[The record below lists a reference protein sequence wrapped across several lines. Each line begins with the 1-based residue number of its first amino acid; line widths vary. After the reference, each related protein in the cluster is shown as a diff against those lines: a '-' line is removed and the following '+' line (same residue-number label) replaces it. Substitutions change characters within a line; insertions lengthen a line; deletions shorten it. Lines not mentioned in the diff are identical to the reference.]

1 LESRAR
7 ARIIISGTVQG
18 VFFRREITF
27 LARRLGVVGWT
38 RNLSDGRVE
47 AVAEGDRD
55 RLEELVRFCYRGPPL
70 ARVRNVEVEWA
81 EPTGEFRNFRITK

>member
-1 LESRAR
+1 VR
-7 ARIIISGTVQG
+7 ARIIISGTVQR

-55 RLEELVRFCYRGPPL
+55 RLEELVRFCHRGPPL
-70 ARVRNVEVEWA
+70 ARVRNVEVQWA